1 VRVNSGY
8 FVQLYDLLKKKMEEE
23 KKIIERTQQWIKNVV
38 IDLNFC
44 PFAAK
49 ALLKK
54 SIHYSV
60 ITHADVKISL
70 EALIK
75 EMQYLDAN
83 EDIETTFIIFSNH
96 FSDFEDYLDLVDL
109 AQQLLEDEGYE
120 GVYQLA
126 SFHPEYCFDGSDK
139 DDAANYTNRSV
150 YPMLHLLRE
159 DSITKALS
167 LYKHPEL
174 IPENNIK
181 LAREKGLQ
189 YMQMLRIACLNV

>member
-1 VRVNSGY
+1 
-8 FVQLYDLLKKKMEEE
+8 MEQE
-23 KKIIERTQQWIKNVV
+23 KIIERTQKWIKDVV

-60 ITHADVKISL
+60 ILNADVKIVL
-70 EALIK
+70 ETLIK
-75 EMQYLDAN
+75 EMQHLDSN
-83 EDIETTFIIFSNH
+83 DTIETTFILLPNNFSG
-96 FSDFEDYLDLVDL
+96 FDDYLDLVDA
-109 AQQLLEDEGYE
+109 AQQLLEEEGYE

-126 SFHPEYCFDGSDK
+126 SFHPEYCFDGADK

-159 DSITKALS
+159 ESITKALS

-181 LAREKGLQ
+181 LAREKGLH
-189 YMQMLRIACLNV
+189 YMQMLRVACLNS

>member
-1 VRVNSGY
+1 MTDT
-8 FVQLYDLLKKKMEEE
+8 L
-23 KKIIERTQQWIKNVV
+23 IIEQTQKWIRSVV

-60 ITHADVKISL
+60 LNKPDLEMSL
-70 EALIK
+70 GSVIK
-75 EMQYLDAN
+75 EMHYLDSN
-83 EDIETTFIIFSNH
+83 NDIETTFIILPDRFN
-96 FSDFEDYLDLVDL
+96 DFEEYLSLVDK
-109 AQQLLEDEGYE
+109 AQTLLEQEGYE
-120 GVYQLA
+120 GIYQLA
-126 SFHPEYCFDGSDK
+126 SFHPDYCFDGAEK

-167 LYKHPEL
+167 LYKDPES
-174 IPENNIK
+174 IPEHNIK
-181 LAREKGLQ
+181 LAREKGLL
-189 YMQMLRIACLNV
+189 YMQMLRSACLTV

>member
-1 VRVNSGY
+1 MIEQESI
-8 FVQLYDLLKKKMEEE
+8 E
-23 KKIIERTQQWIKNVV
+23 KTQKWIKDVV

-60 ITHADVKISL
+60 LTNTDLKTSL

-75 EMQYLDAN
+75 EMQHLDVK
-83 EDIETTFIIFSNH
+83 EDIETTFIIFPNN
-96 FSDFEDYLDLVDL
+96 FSDFEEYLDLVDV
-109 AQQLLEDEGYE
+109 AQQLLEEEEYE
-120 GVYQLA
+120 GIYQLA
-126 SFHPEYCFDGSDK
+126 SFHPDYCFDGADK
-139 DDAANYTNRSV
+139 DDPANYTNRSV

-159 DSITKALS
+159 ESITKALS

-181 LAREKGLQ
+181 LAREKGLK
-189 YMQMLRIACLNV
+189 YMQMLRVACFS

>member
-1 VRVNSGY
+1 MV
-8 FVQLYDLLKKKMEEE
+8 E
-23 KKIIERTQQWIKNVV
+23 KNKIIESTQKWIKDVV

-60 ITHADVKISL
+60 IENASIETTL
-70 EALIK
+70 ETLIK
-75 EMQYLDAN
+75 EMQHLDMN
-83 EDIETTFIIFSNH
+83 DSIETTFIILPDN
-96 FSDFEDYLDLVDL
+96 FSDFEDYLDLVDT
-109 AQQLLEDEGYE
+109 AQQLLEEEGYE

-126 SFHPEYCFDGSDK
+126 SFHPEYCFDGADK
-139 DDAANYTNRSV
+139 EDAANYTNRSV

-159 DSITKALS
+159 ESITKALS

-181 LAREKGLQ
+181 LAREKGLH
-189 YMQMLRIACLNV
+189 YMQLLRAACL

>member
-1 VRVNSGY
+1 MV
-8 FVQLYDLLKKKMEEE
+8 EEN
-23 KKIIERTQQWIKNVV
+23 KIIESTQKWIKDVV

-60 ITHADVKISL
+60 IENAGIKTTL
-70 EALIK
+70 ETLIK
-75 EMQYLDAN
+75 EMQHLDTN
-83 EDIETTFIIFSNH
+83 DSIETTFIILPDN
-96 FSDFEDYLDLVDL
+96 FSDFEDYLDLLDT
-109 AQQLLEDEGYE
+109 AQQLLEEEGYE

-126 SFHPEYCFDGSDK
+126 SFHPEYCFDGAEK
-139 DDAANYTNRSV
+139 DDAANYTNRSA

-159 DSITKALS
+159 ESITKALS
-167 LYKHPEL
+167 LYKHAEL

-189 YMQMLRIACLNV
+189 YMQMLRIACLNI

>member
-1 VRVNSGY
+1 MYVNFGY
-8 FVQLYDLLKKKMEEE
+8 FVQLYDLLKKKMEEKE
-23 KKIIERTQQWIKNVV
+23 KIIERTQKWIKDVV

-60 ITHADVKISL
+60 IANADVKVIL
-70 EALIK
+70 ETLIK
-75 EMQYLDAN
+75 EMQHLDAN
-83 EDIETTFIIFSNH
+83 EDVETTFIIFPNH
-96 FSDFEDYLDLVDL
+96 FSEFENYLDLVDS
-109 AQQLLEDEGYE
+109 AQQLLEDEAYE

-126 SFHPEYCFDGSDK
+126 SFHPEYCFDGADK

-174 IPENNIK
+174 IPDNNIK
-181 LAREKGLQ
+181 LAREKGLH
-189 YMQMLRIACLNV
+189 YMQMLRIACLNI

>member
-1 VRVNSGY
+1 
-8 FVQLYDLLKKKMEEE
+8 MEEKE
-23 KKIIERTQQWIKNVV
+23 KIIERTQKWIKDVV

-60 ITHADVKISL
+60 IANADVKVIL
-70 EALIK
+70 ETLIK
-75 EMQYLDAN
+75 EMQHLDVN
-83 EDIETTFIIFSNH
+83 EDIETTFIIFPNH
-96 FSDFEDYLDLVDL
+96 FSEFENYLDLVDS

-126 SFHPEYCFDGSDK
+126 SFHPEYCFDGADK

-167 LYKHPEL
+167 LYKHPEV
-174 IPENNIK
+174 IPDNNIK

-189 YMQMLRIACLNV
+189 YMQMLRAACLNI

>member
-1 VRVNSGY
+1 M
-8 FVQLYDLLKKKMEEE
+8 KMIEQESIE
-23 KKIIERTQQWIKNVV
+23 KTQKWIKNVV

-60 ITHADVKISL
+60 LTNTDLKTSL

-75 EMQYLDAN
+75 EMQHLDVN
-83 EDIETTFIIFSNH
+83 EDIETTFIIFSNN
-96 FSDFEDYLDLVDL
+96 FSDFEEYLDLVDA
-109 AQQLLEDEGYE
+109 AQQLLEEEGYE
-120 GVYQLA
+120 GIYQLA
-126 SFHPEYCFDGSDK
+126 SFHPDYCFDGADK

-159 DSITKALS
+159 ESITKALS

-189 YMQMLRIACLNV
+189 YMQMLRTACFS

>member
-1 VRVNSGY
+1 M
-8 FVQLYDLLKKKMEEE
+8 LEE
-23 KKIIERTQQWIKNVV
+23 KKIIEQTQKWIKDIV

-60 ITHADVKISL
+60 LQNADIDQSL
-70 EALIK
+70 ETLIK

-83 EDIETTFIIFSNH
+83 ESIETTFIIFSND
-96 FSDFEDYLDLVDL
+96 FSDFEDYLDLVDA
-109 AQQLLEDEGYE
+109 AQQLLEDKGYE

-126 SFHPEYCFDGSDK
+126 SFHPEYCFEGADK

-181 LAREKGLQ
+181 LAREKGLH
-189 YMQMLRIACLNV
+189 YMQMLRAACF

>member
-1 VRVNSGY
+1 MV
-8 FVQLYDLLKKKMEEE
+8 EEN
-23 KKIIERTQQWIKNVV
+23 KIIESTKKWIKDVV

-54 SIHYSV
+54 SIHYAVIENASV
-60 ITHADVKISL
+60 KTTL
-70 EALIK
+70 ETLIK
-75 EMQYLDAN
+75 EMQHLDTN
-83 EDIETTFIIFSNH
+83 DSIETTFIILPNNFSG
-96 FSDFEDYLDLVDL
+96 FEDYLDLVDA
-109 AQQLLEDEGYE
+109 AQQLLEEEGYE
-120 GVYQLA
+120 GIYQLA
-126 SFHPEYCFDGSDK
+126 SFHPEYCFDGAEK

-159 DSITKALS
+159 ESITKALS

-181 LAREKGLQ
+181 LAREKGLH
-189 YMQMLRIACLNV
+189 YMHMLKIACLNI